1 MSQCTA
7 TMSAI
12 TPTDEAAAAEPDKPA
27 GPIRIVIA
35 DDHPIFRDGL
45 QKLLSVEKDFEVV
58 AVVGD
63 GDEVLRT
70 VEEHHP
76 DVLLLDLQLPGTH
89 GLSILQKLQLAQNT
103 TTKVIVLTA
112 SDDRNEFVQ
121 AMKLG
126 TCGIVLKQSPTEL
139 LMKSIRRVYAGEIW
153 LDSSTTAAVVRQLA
167 TGDERAPGPR
177 NGRVRERSPLSQRER
192 EIVALV
198 AQGFK
203 NKEMAQK
210 MFISEQTVKNHLHNI
225 FDKLGVSDRLE
236 LALYAIHKKLHLG

>member
-7 TMSAI
+7 TMNAT
-12 TPTDEAAAAEPDKPA
+12 TPTDETRAVDSDKPA

-45 QKLLSVEKDFEVV
+45 QKLLSLENDFEVV
-58 AVVGD
+58 AQVGD
-63 GDEVLRT
+63 GDEVLRA
-70 VEEHHP
+70 VEEYHP
-76 DVLLLDLQLPGTH
+76 DVLLLDLKLPGTH
-89 GLSILQKLQLAQNT
+89 GLTILQKLQIAHNT

-126 TCGIVLKQSPTEL
+126 TSGIVLKQSPTEL
-139 LMKSIRRVYAGEIW
+139 LLKSIRRVHAGEIW

-167 TGDERAPGPR
+167 TSEDHSPSPR
-177 NGRVRERSPLSQRER
+177 NGRARERSPLSQRER

-198 AQGFK
+198 SQGFK

>member
-7 TMSAI
+7 TMSAT
-12 TPTDEAAAAEPDKPA
+12 TPTDEACAADPDKPT
-27 GPIRIVIA
+27 GPIKIMIA

-45 QKLLSVEKDFEVV
+45 QKLLSLEKDFEVV
-58 AVVGD
+58 AQVGD
-63 GDEVLRT
+63 GDQVLRAI
-70 VEEHHP
+70 EEHHP
-76 DVLLLDLQLPGTH
+76 DVLLLDLKLPGTH
-89 GLSILQKLQLAQNT
+89 GLTILQKLQISQNA

-126 TCGIVLKQSPTEL
+126 TSGIVLKQSPTEL
-139 LMKSIRRVYAGEIW
+139 LLKSIRRVHAGEIW

-167 TGDERAPGPR
+167 SSEDRSPAPR

-198 AQGFK
+198 SQGFK

>member
-1 MSQCTA
+1 LSQCIA
-7 TMSAI
+7 TMSGI
-12 TPTDEAAAAEPDKPA
+12 TPTDEARAADSDNSVK
-27 GPIRIVIA
+27 PIRIIIA

-45 QKLLSVEKDFEVV
+45 KQLLALEKDFEVV
-58 AVVGD
+58 ADVGS
-63 GDEVLRT
+63 GDQVLPA
-70 VEEHHP
+70 VDHHHP
-76 DVLLLDLQLPGTH
+76 DVLLLDLKLSGTH
-89 GLSILQKLQLAQNT
+89 GLTVLQKMQEAGNV

-112 SDDRNEFVQ
+112 SEDRNEFVQ

-126 TCGIVLKQSPTEL
+126 TAGIVLKQSPTDL
-139 LMKSIRRVYAGEIW
+139 LLKSIRRVHAGEIW
-153 LDSSTTAAVVRQLA
+153 LDSSTTAAVVRHFA
-167 TGDERAPGPR
+167 TADDYPQKTA
-177 NGRVRERSPLSQRER
+177 NGHTRERSPLSQRER